1 MINSARINCQPLPRK
16 PYKISSKTQDKLFKE
31 KHIFNSYN
39 NDWIIYIYIYSIYN
53 GHALKCEDMRKSSP
67 QLPKM
72 LKCPARQH
80 PTPRYCRR
88 SARDEGKG
96 DACIHPWQV
105 MGNCGFSGY
114 LPTFRCGKATMNI
127 S

>member
-1 MINSARINCQPLPRK
+1 MINSTRINCQPLPRK
-16 PYKISSKTQDKLFKE
+16 PYKISPKTPNKLFKE
-31 KHIFNSYN
+31 KHVFTSYN
-39 NDWIIYIYIYSIYN
+39 NEWIIYIYN
-53 GHALKCEDMRKSSP
+53 GHALKCEDIIAEILSP
-67 QLPKM
+67 TSHNAQMPS
-72 LKCPARQH
+72 
-80 PTPRYCRR
+80 PTPSGLSGPRYCRR